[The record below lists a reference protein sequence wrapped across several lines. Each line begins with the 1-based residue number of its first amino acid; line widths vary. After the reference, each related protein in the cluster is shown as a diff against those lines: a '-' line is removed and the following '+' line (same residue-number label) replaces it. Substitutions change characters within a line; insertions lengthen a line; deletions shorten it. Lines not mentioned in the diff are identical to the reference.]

1 MACAN
6 QLLCN
11 DLLNNSSCLHAA
23 PRPQFVQTMYTVP
36 ENDRTVP
43 LCIDAGVDIPESKNF
58 TVTAVQK
65 SPPEAD
71 GLL

>member
-1 MACAN
+1 M
-6 QLLCN
+6 
-11 DLLNNSSCLHAA
+11 SAA